1 VSAVVQAG
9 ITSRG
14 RPHRR
19 SLEAAAAA
27 GAWRQR
33 DDRQTASTPYSCPPS
48 TYSPDTTRTYPP
60 PTTDFKGLRRDED
73 LPGLIALDVVAMSD
87 LSATNHGLRPA
98 SGYLDDT
105 STDMDDVGV
114 FYTTNS
120 QHPAVCGPNVS
131 DLLLSTTSC
140 GARDHRHDVSKST
153 YDLQTIEL
161 HQPASCA
168 DDDQQLTASTSAGD
182 AERAQPNLL
191 VDFHR

>member
-1 VSAVVQAG
+1 MDCNRCSVG
-9 ITSRG
+9 CRG
-14 RPHRR
+14 RSERCRAGRHHVAGSTSSPFTGSR
-19 SLEAAAAA
+19 SGSGCLAAA
-27 GAWRQR
+27 R
-33 DDRQTASTPYSCPPS
+33 RQTDSVDSV
-48 TYSPDTTRTYPP
+48 
-60 PTTDFKGLRRDED
+60 L
-73 LPGLIALDVVAMSD
+73 LPALDVLAGHDPD